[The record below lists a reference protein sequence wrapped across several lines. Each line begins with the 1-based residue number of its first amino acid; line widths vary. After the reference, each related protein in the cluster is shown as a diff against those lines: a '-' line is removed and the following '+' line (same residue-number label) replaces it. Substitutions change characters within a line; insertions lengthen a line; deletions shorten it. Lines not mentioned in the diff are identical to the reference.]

1 MRTLFKCGT
10 AAILCLALTFSTAIA
25 APSASM
31 GVVLQEDRATL
42 GSVPIANGSAIF
54 DGDLLLTEG
63 SGYLRARLGQSQVYM
78 LPSSA
83 IEVHRISSGFSAS
96 LGYGTVVLSSAAGET
111 FQVLANGATIQ
122 PVADKPTLAQVT
134 YISENELIVSS
145 RHGDLLV
152 SMGDESQTV
161 KDGTSYRMMINPG
174 NGPGPQGMIKSGK
187 NKFVLVLIVAVA
199 AAATVATVLA
209 LETDVV
215 PQP

>member
-1 MRTLFKCGT
+1 M
-10 AAILCLALTFSTAIA
+10 
-25 APSASM
+25 
-31 GVVLQEDRATL
+31 
-42 GSVPIANGSAIF
+42 
-54 DGDLLLTEG
+54 G
-63 SGYLRARLGQSQVYM
+63 SGT
-78 LPSSA
+78 
-83 IEVHRISSGFSAS
+83 I
-96 LGYGTVVLSSAAGET
+96 VLSSAAGEK

-145 RHGDLLV
+145 RRGDLLV

-174 NGPGPQGMIKSGK
+174 DGPGPQGMFKSGR
-187 NKFVLVLIVAVA
+187 NKFVLILIVAAGV
-199 AAATVATVLA
+199 AATVATVLA